1 MGIRWLLYHRMRHA
15 GFSWGGRGSG
25 VCIRRKNWICINNPC
40 HLHIDLC
47 FFPTPHHVRWKLR
60 YLWINPATMW
70 AVSSLFYWWRHW
82 SIKRVCVLLTL
93 TQLTLVTELG
103 SLLPKTCVL
112 SWCWNNLS
120 AKSAIMECPPWR
132 DFFPLCHNLSLG
144 SVLRCGPFARIKNF
158 VGVADGDLMAHS
170 KAYSPWLALTVGK
183 PSPGFPPCVLQAIF
197 SSRWTDAWLLGTVLH
212 PFSEEAC
219 DKAWLMEG

>member
-1 MGIRWLLYHRMRHA
+1 MRHA

-25 VCIRRKNWICINNPC
+25 ACIRRKNWICINNPC

-47 FFPTPHHVRWKLR
+47 FFPSPHHVLLKLR
-60 YLWINPATMW
+60 YLWINPATTW

-82 SIKRVCVLLTL
+82 SLKRVCVLLTL

-132 DFFPLCHNLSLG
+132 DFFPLCHSLSLG
-144 SVLRCGPFARIKNF
+144 SVLRCGPFARIEKLCRHGRWRPHGPF
-158 VGVADGDLMAHS
+158 QGVFPLTS
-170 KAYSPWLALTVGK
+170 TNCRETQPWL
-183 PSPGFPPCVLQAIF
+183 PSMCT
-197 SSRWTDAWLLGTVLH
+197 SSN
-212 PFSEEAC
+212 F
-219 DKAWLMEG
+219 